1 MKVLIADDEA
11 YMLDYMSR
19 ITDWQQ
25 YGFDSVLTAN
35 GGSLARDL
43 LEEHRPELLITDVK
57 MPRVSG
63 LDLARYVSEKGYAT
77 KIIIISGYSEFDYA
91 QQAIRYGVKDY
102 LVKPVLK
109 EDFESMLSRV
119 LDKEFGM
126 SMGKEKAEGGN
137 EQGDVIQQVKKYVEE
152 NCMQDLSLDVLSEA
166 VHLHPAYLSRI
177 FKEATGVNL
186 SGYITDVKMQR
197 AAELLENTDL
207 KIYEVME
214 KVGYQ
219 KSQYFS
225 KLFKEKYGRTPREY
239 RAVKWRR

>member
-19 ITDWQQ
+19 ITDWRQ
-25 YGFDSVLTAN
+25 YGFDLVLTAN

-77 KIIIISGYSEFDYA
+77 RIIIISGYSEFDYA

-109 EDFESMLSRV
+109 EDFEKMLLRV
-119 LDKEFGM
+119 LEKEFGM
-126 SMGKEKAEGGN
+126 GMGKEAEGGN
-137 EQGDVIQQVKKYVEE
+137 EQGDVIRQVKKYVEE
-152 NCMQDLSLDVLSEA
+152 NCGQALSLDILSEA

-177 FKEATGVNL
+177 FKEATGENL
-186 SGYITDVKMQR
+186 SGYITDVKMQK
-197 AAELLENTDL
+197 AAELLEKTDL
-207 KIYEVME
+207 KIYEVMK

-225 KLFKEKYGRTPREY
+225 GLFKEKYGKTPREY
-239 RAVKWRR
+239 RAAKWRS